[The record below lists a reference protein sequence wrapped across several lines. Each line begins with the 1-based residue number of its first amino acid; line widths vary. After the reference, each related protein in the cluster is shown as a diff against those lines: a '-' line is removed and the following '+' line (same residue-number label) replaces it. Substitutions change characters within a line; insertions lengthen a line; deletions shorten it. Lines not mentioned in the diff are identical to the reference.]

1 MTFFRTDRPLI
12 LAHRGASR
20 IAPENTLVAFRL
32 ALEQGADG
40 LELDVQLSR
49 DGVSVVFHD
58 PELSRTTDGRGRIS
72 EKTLAELRT
81 LDAGKWFDPRFA
93 GERIPTLEE
102 VFEAFGDR
110 ALYNIELKAF
120 GVQDDGLVQAVVA
133 CIRRYGLTHRTLLSS
148 FNPLT
153 LRRAWRLAPE
163 IPRGLLVDLD
173 LPLPL
178 RRAWLAFLAPHQ
190 ARHLSFRMIDERTV
204 SWCRRRG
211 LAVVAWTV
219 NDLQE
224 AERLIRLRVDAL
236 ITDDPALL
244 VRFLGV
250 Q

>member
-20 IAPENTLVAFRL
+20 IAPENTLVAFCL

-49 DGVSVVFHD
+49 DGVPVVFHD
-58 PELSRTTDGRGRIS
+58 SELSRTTDGRGRIS

-133 CIRRYGLTHRTLLSS
+133 
-148 FNPLT
+148 
-153 LRRAWRLAPE
+153 
-163 IPRGLLVDLD
+163 
-173 LPLPL
+173 
-178 RRAWLAFLAPHQ
+178 
-190 ARHLSFRMIDERTV
+190 
-204 SWCRRRG
+204 
-211 LAVVAWTV
+211 WTV

>member
-1 MTFFRTDRPLI
+1 
-12 LAHRGASR
+12 
-20 IAPENTLVAFRL
+20 
-32 ALEQGADG
+32 
-40 LELDVQLSR
+40 
-49 DGVSVVFHD
+49 
-58 PELSRTTDGRGRIS
+58 
-72 EKTLAELRT
+72 
-81 LDAGKWFDPRFA
+81 
-93 GERIPTLEE
+93 
-102 VFEAFGDR
+102 
-110 ALYNIELKAF
+110 
-120 GVQDDGLVQAVVA
+120 
-133 CIRRYGLTHRTLLSS
+133 
-148 FNPLT
+148 
-153 LRRAWRLAPE
+153 
-163 IPRGLLVDLD
+163 
-173 LPLPL
+173 L